1 MTNRIRSLRVTPRLV
16 AGLVGAIVAVVALSG
31 CVVVKNVSASQI
43 DSIGNVRIVAT
54 VCVSNTAGTC
64 PEVGNT
70 TVHAGNNNQNVQ
82 LFVAYRVTAGAT
94 GPATLRF
101 DGDPGTGPVF
111 SQNASYASELQRLS
125 PAPAGQ
131 QWIGYTSTLF
141 NYVAGVSP
149 TTGVITAEFATPK
162 DPATGLFTGPFN
174 HRIVVGTRA
183 IDATHPITAPVA
195 CGNAID
201 AFNST
206 GSDGQTL
213 CIDSPSPATFATSQ
227 SQSTRDLVARAGA
240 PATATAG
247 TVAALPF
254 SLQFVGTSAGSL
266 IFGLSATTTIPGTT
280 PVASPGTLS
289 PTANS
294 TTPIL
299 VSVPVP
305 AGTAPGTYPVTFS
318 ATVGG
323 QSRTAQSSITVQ
335 AGGPGGGTAGLP
347 TLTGLSVTPR
357 SIARFRG
364 ATPAT
369 LRVTLSQAGTLRVAV
384 ARAAAGR
391 RNVGGKCVAP
401 SRTLIRNGA
410 PRCTRFLAVTT
421 IVKANQGAGLRTVKF
436 SGRGRVPGV
445 YRLTATVRSPAG
457 LSLPKSATVTVRR

>member
-1 MTNRIRSLRVTPRLV
+1 MTNRIRSLRATPRLI
-16 AGLVGAIVAVVALSG
+16 AGLVGVIVAVITLSG
-31 CVVVKNVSASQI
+31 CVVVKNVTASQV

-54 VCVSNTAGTC
+54 VCVSNTPGTC

-101 DGDPGTGPVF
+101 DGDPGTGPLF
-111 SQNASYASELQRLS
+111 SPNASYTSELQRLA

-141 NYVAGVSP
+141 NYIAGASP
-149 TTGVITAEFATPK
+149 TSGVITAEFALPK

-183 IDATHPITAPVA
+183 IDAMHPITAPVA

-201 AFNST
+201 SFNST

-213 CIDSPSPATFATSQ
+213 CIDSPSPATFATSV
-227 SQSTRDLVARAGA
+227 SQATRDLVARAGT
-240 PATATAG
+240 PPTAAAG
-247 TVAALPF
+247 TVAAVPF
-254 SLQFVGTSAGSL
+254 SLQFVGASAGSL
-266 IFGLSATTTIPGTT
+266 IFGLNATTTIPGAT
-280 PVASPGTLS
+280 PVTSPGTLT

-294 TTPIL
+294 TTQIL

-305 AGTAPGTYPVTFS
+305 AGTARGTYPVTFS
-318 ATVGG
+318 ATIGG
-323 QSRTAQSSITVQ
+323 QSRTAQSSITV
-335 AGGPGGGTAGLP
+335 GPPGGGTAGLP

-364 ATPAT
+364 AVPAK
-369 LRVTLSQAGTLRVAV
+369 LKVTLSEAGTLRVAV
-384 ARAAAGR
+384 ARAAVGR
-391 RNVGGKCVAP
+391 RNANGKCVAP
-401 SRTLIRNGA
+401 NRTLIRNGA
-410 PRCTRFLAVTT
+410 KRCTRFVAVTT
-421 IVKANQGAGLRTVKF
+421 ITKANQGAGLRTVTF
-436 SGRGRVPGV
+436 SGRGRTPGV
-445 YRLTATVRSPAG
+445 YRLTVTVRTASG
-457 LSLPKSATVTVRR
+457 QVSLPKSTTVTVRS